1 MFSLSSFTSLTRE
14 AGILRLLVLVDG
26 SFALL
31 GILLAVS
38 ATSQAVWLDALFSLL
53 CASMITVES
62 CLVDRLVEPPSRHR
76 PNGLAACEPL
86 LLMLKGL
93 VLALICLVT
102 LYQSVYSLWHG
113 GYSTHALPLVGYG
126 LLGVLL
132 CGGISLWLGG
142 KARQLHSPIL
152 ATEQHY
158 YRFDAL
164 ISAGVTV
171 AFIGSELLAPTR
183 WAWLA
188 SYIDPALS
196 LVMVMLTLP
205 IALRLAWQALRELLL
220 LPADPGWHR
229 QVQARIGAVLS
240 SDEQQWLESRLLK
253 QGRRLRIQLWLHPGA
268 RLLSSQEAQALCQR
282 VRQATVDCAPL
293 LSVELVLAS
302 HSGG

>member
-1 MFSLSSFTSLTRE
+1 MFSLSKE

-31 GILLAVS
+31 GILVALN

-62 CLVDRLVEPPSRHR
+62 LLVDRLVEPSSVRR

-93 VLALICLVT
+93 VLTGICLMT
-102 LYQSVYSLWHG
+102 LVQSVDGLLHG
-113 GYSTHALPLVGYG
+113 GYATHALPLVAYG
-126 LLGVLL
+126 LLGVVL
-132 CGGISLWLGG
+132 CGGIAVWLRS
-142 KARQLHSPIL
+142 KAQHLKSPIL

-164 ISAGVTV
+164 ISGGVTL
-171 AFIGSELLAPTR
+171 AFIGSEALSSTSLAP
-183 WAWLA
+183 LA
-188 SYIDPALS
+188 RYIDPVLS
-196 LVMVMLTLP
+196 LLLVLFTLP

-220 LPADPGWHR
+220 LPADPGWHQ

-240 SDEQQWLESRLLK
+240 LDEQQWLESRLLK
-253 QGRRLRIQLWLHPGA
+253 QGRRLRIQLWLHPEA

-282 VRQATVDCAPL
+282 VQLATADCAPL

-302 HSGG
+302 QHNTP